1 MTRRAVVLLVAVS
14 LGLLGITAA
23 VWQYGAA
30 QYAAGRASVAI
41 PVLDTTATAA
51 AARYADST
59 RAHVDTV
66 LVRVT
71 RTRYA
76 VDTIIVQIP
85 DTIRLEPSVAALIAT
100 VTTLTAQVDTLTHA
114 VDVAQAAARMQAAV
128 DRAALTTAYAH
139 VAERDAAIA
148 TLSRRPT
155 WRRAMVSTVAGAA
168 VAFAAGVWR

>member
-66 LVRVT
+66 LVRVVGSALN
-71 RTRYA
+71 RADLIQRAGHYPA
-76 VDTIIVQIP
+76 PPGAPPDIP
-85 DTIRLEPSVAALIAT
+85 GLEF
-100 VTTLTAQVDTLTHA
+100 
-114 VDVAQAAARMQAAV
+114 
-128 DRAALTTAYAH
+128 
-139 VAERDAAIA
+139 
-148 TLSRRPT
+148 
-155 WRRAMVSTVAGAA
+155 AGEVAA
-168 VAFAAGVWR
+168 VASGVARWRLGDRVFGLVPGGAHAE